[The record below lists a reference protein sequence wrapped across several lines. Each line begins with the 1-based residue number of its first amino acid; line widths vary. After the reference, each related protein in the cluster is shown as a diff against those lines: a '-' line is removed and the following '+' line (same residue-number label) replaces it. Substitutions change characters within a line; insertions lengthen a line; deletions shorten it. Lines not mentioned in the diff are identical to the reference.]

1 MACPRQSSGTEGFAM
16 MHLNRVVTAALALG
30 LAAAMIAGKMDSASA
45 QGAKCEPEQIVAKYP
60 SLAGKTIKVAT
71 DAESPPY
78 SFRDPKDFNRV
89 IGIDVDMARAAFKC
103 IGAKMELS
111 LGAWSGLLPSVIA
124 GQNDLMWDD
133 LYYTAKRAE
142 QVDYVAYMV
151 AGTGGL
157 VRKGN
162 PKNIHDFADL
172 CGLTGTAGLG
182 TVEEAA
188 LRDQS
193 KKCIDGGKKEINI
206 LTYPDISSGVRLV
219 QNDRA
224 DVMVTDLALVDQLS
238 SDNPTLYERGIKV
251 LSDFKIGVA
260 VKKGNKDLLT
270 ALYDSLTVLHGNG
283 EQKQIFGNYK
293 VDAGLIVTPTVLTK

>member
-1 MACPRQSSGTEGFAM
+1 MSHHTYIGPMRFALGF
-16 MHLNRVVTAALALG
+16 TAAVMV
-30 LAAAMIAGKMDSASA
+30 AMTSTAYA
-45 QGAKCEPEQIVAKYP
+45 QDAKCEPDKLATKYP
-60 SLAGKTIKVAT
+60 SLAGKTIKVGT

-78 SFRDPKDFNRV
+78 SFRDPKNVNNV
-89 IGIDVDMARAAFKC
+89 IGIDVDLARAAFKC

-111 LGAWSGLLPSVIA
+111 LGAWSGILPSVIA

-133 LYYTAKRAE
+133 LYYTAERAK
-142 QVDYVAYMV
+142 QVDYVSYMV

-162 PKNIHDFADL
+162 PKGIHSLADV

-193 KKCIDGGKKEINI
+193 KKCVAAGKKEINI

-224 DVMVTDLALVDQLS
+224 DVMVTDLALVDQLA
-238 SDNPTLYERGIKV
+238 SDNPTLYERGIKI

-260 VKKGNKDLLT
+260 VKKGNKDLLN
-270 ALYDSLTVLHGNG
+270 AIYDAMTVLHGNG
-283 EQKQIFGNYK
+283 EEAKIFAAYK
-293 VDAGLIVTPTVLTK
+293 VDPSLIVVPQILTK

>member
-1 MACPRQSSGTEGFAM
+1 MTHGKR
-16 MHLNRVVTAALALG
+16 
-30 LAAAMIAGKMDSASA
+30 LAAAALSLGFAASIMAGITDRAKA
-45 QGAKCEPEQIVAKYP
+45 QDAKCEPDKLASKYP

-78 SFRDPKDFNRV
+78 SFRDPKDFNQV

-111 LGAWSGLLPSVIA
+111 IGAWSGLLPSVIA
-124 GQNDLMWDD
+124 DQNDLMWDD
-133 LYYTAKRAE
+133 LYYTAERAK

-162 PKNIHDFADL
+162 PKKIHGLADV

-188 LRDQS
+188 VRDQS
-193 KKCIDGGKKEINI
+193 KKCVAEGKKEINI
-206 LTYPDISSGVRLV
+206 LTYPDMSSGVRLV

-224 DVMVTDLALVDQLS
+224 DVMVTDLGVVDQVAN
-238 SDNPTLYERGIKV
+238 DNPTLYERGFKV
-251 LSDFKIGVA
+251 VSDFRIGVA

-270 ALYDSLTVLHGNG
+270 AIYDALTVMNRNG
-283 EQKQIFGNYK
+283 DEKNVYATYK
-293 VDAGLIVTPTVLTK
+293 VDPSLIVTPQIMTK

>member
-1 MACPRQSSGTEGFAM
+1 MRHRNRITAAAIGIASATAIMSGT
-16 MHLNRVVTAALALG
+16 LG
-30 LAAAMIAGKMDSASA
+30 HAGA
-45 QGAKCEPEQIVAKYP
+45 QDAKCEPDKLASKYP
-60 SLAGKTIKVAT
+60 TLAGKKIKMAT

-78 SFRDPKDFNRV
+78 SFRDPKDFNHI

-103 IGAKMELS
+103 VGAKMEIS
-111 LGAWSGLLPSVIA
+111 TGAWSGLLPSVIA
-124 GQNDLMWDD
+124 GQNDFMWDD
-133 LYYTAKRAE
+133 LYYTAERAK

-162 PKNIHDFADL
+162 PKQIKAFADL
-172 CGLTGTAGLG
+172 CGLTAAAGLA

-188 LRDQS
+188 LRDQT
-193 KKCIDGGKKEINI
+193 KKCASEGKKEINI

-219 QNDRA
+219 QNERA

-238 SDNPTLYERGIKV
+238 NDNPTLYERGIKI

-260 VKKGNKDLLT
+260 VKKGNADLLN
-270 ALYDSLTVLHGNG
+270 AIHDALTVMNGNG
-283 EQKQIFGNYK
+283 EQKQIFSTYK
-293 VDAGLIVTPTVLTK
+293 VDTGLILTPQILTK

>member
-1 MACPRQSSGTEGFAM
+1 M
-16 MHLNRVVTAALALG
+16 MHLNRLAAVALALG
-30 LAAAMIAGKMDSASA
+30 LAAGITGGQTETASA
-45 QGAKCEPEQIVAKYP
+45 QGAKCEPDQIATKYP
-60 SLAGKTIKVAT
+60 SLAGKTIKVGT

-78 SFRDPKDFNRV
+78 SFRDPKDFNHV

-103 IGAKMELS
+103 IGGKMELS
-111 LGAWSGLLPSVIA
+111 LGAWSGILPSVIA

-162 PKNIHDFADL
+162 PKNIHALADL

-193 KKCIDGGKKEINI
+193 KKCVEAGKKEINI

-224 DVMVTDLALVDQLS
+224 DVMVTDLALVDQLA
-238 SDNPTLYERGIKV
+238 SDNPTLYERGIKI

-270 ALYDSLTVLHGNG
+270 AIYDTLTLMHANG
-283 EQKQIFGNYK
+283 EEKQIFEAYK
-293 VDAGLIVTPTVLTK
+293 VDPGLIVTPVILTK

>member
-1 MACPRQSSGTEGFAM
+1 MTY
-16 MHLNRVVTAALALG
+16 LNRIAGAALALG
-30 LAAAMIAGKMDSASA
+30 LAAAITVGKTESAD
-45 QGAKCEPEQIVAKYP
+45 AKCEPDALASKYP
-60 SLAGKTIKVAT
+60 GLAGKTIKVAT

-78 SFRDPKDFNRV
+78 SFRDPKDFNHV
-89 IGIDVDMARAAFKC
+89 IGIDVDMARATFKC

-162 PKNIHDFADL
+162 PKNIHSLAVA

-193 KKCIDGGKKEINI
+193 KKCVETGKKEINI
-206 LTYPDISSGVRLV
+206 LTYPDISSGVRLL

-224 DVMVTDLALVDQLS
+224 DVMVTDLALVDQLA
-238 SDNPTLYERGIKV
+238 SDNPTLFERGIKI

-260 VKKGNKDLLT
+260 TRKDSKDLSTAIYDTLT
-270 ALYDSLTVLHGNG
+270 LMHGNG
-283 EQKQIFGNYK
+283 EQKQIFESYK
-293 VDAGLIVTPTVLTK
+293 VDPGLMVTPVILTK

>member
-1 MACPRQSSGTEGFAM
+1 MT
-16 MHLNRVVTAALALG
+16 NRKRMGTAALAFG
-30 LAAAMIAGKMDSASA
+30 FAVAIMAGMPNSAKSQA
-45 QGAKCEPEQIVAKYP
+45 AKCEPDKLASKYP
-60 SLAGKTIKVAT
+60 SLAGKTIKMAT

-78 SFRDPKDFNRV
+78 SFRDSKNFNNV
-89 IGIDVDMARAAFKC
+89 IGIDVDMARAVFKC

-111 LGAWSGLLPSVIA
+111 IGAWSGLLPSVIA
-124 GQNDLMWDD
+124 DQNDLMWDD
-133 LYYTAKRAE
+133 LYYTAERAK

-162 PKNIHDFADL
+162 PKNIHALADL

-193 KKCIDGGKKEINI
+193 KKCVAEGKKEINI
-206 LTYPDISSGVRLV
+206 LTYPDISSGVRLL

-224 DVMVTDLALVDQLS
+224 DVMVTDLGLVDQLS
-238 SDNPTLYERGIKV
+238 NDNPTLYERGIKII
-251 LSDFKIGVA
+251 SDFRIGVA
-260 VKKGNKDLLT
+260 VKKGNKDLLN
-270 ALYDSLTVLHGNG
+270 AIYDALTVMNSNG
-283 EQKQIFGNYK
+283 EEKNIYATYK
-293 VDAGLIVTPTVLTK
+293 VDPSLIVTPQIMTK